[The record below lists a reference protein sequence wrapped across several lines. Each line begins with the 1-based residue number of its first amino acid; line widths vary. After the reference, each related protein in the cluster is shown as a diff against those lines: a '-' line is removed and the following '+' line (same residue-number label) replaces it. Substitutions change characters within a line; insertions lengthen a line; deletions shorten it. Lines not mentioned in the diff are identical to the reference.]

1 MRFFGYCKSYGAV
14 RCCDVSYGWLI
25 AREKTQVVVL
35 SHVSLARDI
44 LSRRWSLRNRM
55 DFFFGRAGFV
65 FVLLDCGFLFFLGG
79 VLLSVSFTYYG
90 FFTVFF
96 LFFFCV
102 VSFSPASVFAR
113 GEFFRRSRETWKC
126 KSVYLLERRCCF
138 VFCFFLFRVTIVRTF
153 RIALLCTCR
162 DFCLQRFLLAGQ

>member
-25 AREKTQVVVL
+25 AREKTKVVVL

-65 FVLLDCGFLFFLGG
+65 FVLLDCCFLFFLGG
-79 VLLSVSFTYYG
+79 GVTVGVVHLLR
-90 FFTVFF
+90 VFYR
-96 LFFFCV
+96 FFFCFSF
-102 VSFSPASVFAR
+102 VSFFFSPLPF
-113 GEFFRRSRETWKC
+113 
-126 KSVYLLERRCCF
+126 LLEGSSFVGRGKLESVSRFTSWKGAAVLFF
-138 VFCFFLFRVTIVRTF
+138 VF
-153 RIALLCTCR
+153 
-162 DFCLQRFLLAGQ
+162 FCSVSQ